1 MGMAAS
7 QARLMSLTARLSD
20 LEFRAQAIMNDK
32 IRLSDMGTQA
42 SQKYSNALD
51 KQIMK
56 VYSTDKS
63 AYAQASVNN
72 LVSYTSDHKLDLDGT
87 NSKYRYMETASGK
100 LVATPGL
107 FTQLGITA
115 DASGNYPKPTEAQL
129 NTYLHTMVPFD
140 SPAAPATP
148 TSYSENALASQQY
161 KYYADICAK
170 LKDGSFDVI
179 SEQNAKNPEYL
190 TQQIELGNIYLVEYV
205 ADGGDTGTGKF
216 NNVSWDSGDASIDMD
231 SDQSSYARAEAEYET
246 TMSAI
251 ESKDKRFDLEL
262 TAINTEHKA
271 IETEID
277 SVKKVIDKN
286 IERSFKTF
294 NG

>member
-20 LEFRAQAIMNDK
+20 LEFRAQAILNDK

-42 SQKYSNALD
+42 SQKYSDALD
-51 KQIMK
+51 KQVMK

-63 AYAQASVNN
+63 AYAMASVNN
-72 LVSYTSDHKLDLDGT
+72 LVSYTNPLNLDST
-87 NSKYRYMETASGK
+87 NSKYRYMETPSGK
-100 LVATPGL
+100 LVATSALQREIYPGGSTTPIAKDTYMNNHVTGTGTGGA
-107 FTQLGITA
+107 FTEDDL
-115 DASGNYPKPTEAQL
+115 K
-129 NTYLHTMVPFD
+129 
-140 SPAAPATP
+140 
-148 TSYSENALASQQY
+148 SQSY
-161 KYYADICAK
+161 KYYSDIYDKMAGGNYEVLTDK
-170 LKDGSFDVI
+170 
-179 SEQNAKNPEYL
+179 NANSAEFL
-190 TQQIELGNIYLVEYV
+190 TQQIELGNMYLVEFV
-205 ADGGDTGTGKF
+205 EDGGTDGTGKF
-216 NNVSWDSGDASIDMD
+216 NQVSWDSGDASIDMD
-231 SDQSSYARAEAEYET
+231 ADQSSYAKAEAEYET
-246 TMSAI
+246 TMAAI

>member
-42 SQKYSNALD
+42 SQKYSDALD
-51 KQIMK
+51 KQVMK

-72 LVSYTSDHKLDLDGT
+72 LVSYSKPLNLDST

-100 LVATPGL
+100 LVATPDL
-107 FTQLGITA
+107 FTKLGITA
-115 DASGNYPKPTEAQL
+115 DASGNYAKPTEAQL

-148 TSYSENALASQQY
+148 TSYSENTLASQQY
-161 KYYADICAK
+161 KYYSDLCQK
-170 LKDGSFDVI
+170 LGDGNFEVLT
-179 SEQNAKNPEYL
+179 EKNAKSAEYL
-190 TQQIELGNIYLVEYV
+190 TQQIELGNVYLVEYV